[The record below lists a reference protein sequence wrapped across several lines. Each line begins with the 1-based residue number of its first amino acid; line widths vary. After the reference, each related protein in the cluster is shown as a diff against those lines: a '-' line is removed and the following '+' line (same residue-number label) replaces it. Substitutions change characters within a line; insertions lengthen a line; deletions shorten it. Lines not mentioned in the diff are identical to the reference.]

1 MAVYNIL
8 PTTNLKWD
16 DIRDTLNAGGG
27 TVTNVVSTAFMTTS
41 NIDIWAKYKPVG
53 YTSNFPDYN
62 SDWYKGN
69 DKMCGIGIPNINGD
83 PSSIKDAPWYYN
95 PPKGGQSEPY
105 RLGDYRG
112 YNRNAT
118 FFITGWWKRQT
129 IQLNKG
135 GDATLRVN
143 CAVLRPTQ
151 TNNLQVEDVE
161 LLSNIRLGLKIT
173 GGGRSWIK
181 TSAKTAKEVVN
192 DSGILQCTVNFDT
205 EIPFVSDS
213 GVYTVTQFLT
223 TSDYSALGTFP
234 TIIQCYSVPNYYEG
248 DYVNEQ
254 NVKYVSVADGFEILA
269 EGLSNSLTGTYHDED
284 YHMVNPFQVKTG
296 SYEYW
301 KCKLTNRSTTE
312 SLTFDLTDLVYHSVN
327 VQGDDVSDDA
337 SSSETEIKLYNSS
350 FSELSTKRI
359 TVAKNSSV
367 YIYIR
372 TRLFSKNA
380 LISSGMNAVSALT
393 YAYYSDP
400 NLNIVN
406 RISCR
411 FECMIQGSR

>member
-1 MAVYNIL
+1 MAVYEIL
-8 PTTNLKWD
+8 PSVNQDYD
-16 DIRDTLNAGGG
+16 DVRDTLNKRNGA
-27 TVTNVVSTAFMTTS
+27 VTNYIPTAFTVSSGINM
-41 NIDIWAKYKPVG
+41 WAKYKPVA
-53 YTSNFPDYN
+53 YTQLFTDNYP
-62 SDWYKGN
+62 DWYKGN
-69 DKMCGIGIPNINGD
+69 DKMCGLGIPNVNGD
-83 PSSIKDAPWYYN
+83 PAPIKDSPWYYN
-95 PPKGGQSEPY
+95 PPASGQSEPY
-105 RLGDYRG
+105 RTGDFRG

-135 GDATLRVN
+135 GDATLRVS
-143 CAVLRPTQ
+143 CAILRPTQ

-173 GGGRSWIK
+173 GGGRSWVK
-181 TSAKTAKEVVN
+181 TSAKTAKEVVD

-205 EIPFVSDS
+205 EVPFVSDS

-223 TSDYSALGTFP
+223 TSDYSTLGTFP

-254 NVKYVSVADGFEILA
+254 NVQYRSVADGFEILA
-269 EGLSNSLTGTYHDED
+269 EGLSNSLTGTYYDED
-284 YHMVNPFQVKTG
+284 YYMVNPFQVKTG

-301 KCKLTNRSTTE
+301 KCKLTNRSTTG

-337 SSSETEIKLYNSS
+337 SSSESEIKLYDSS

-359 TVAKNSSV
+359 TVSKESSV

-380 LISSGMNAVSALT
+380 LISSGMNAVNALT